1 MAQITDADLNDLFE
15 ALVNLRNELVQIN
28 EDVFAHI
35 GGTEDPVAVSS
46 VTVTSTSNNEQAV
59 IDELELISAD
69 LAWLA
74 TVANSL
80 LSADSAVLQSAA
92 TEGEIEPPPTG
103 AGSK

>member
-35 GGTEDPVAVSS
+35 GGTEEAVAVSS
-46 VTVTSTSNNEQAV
+46 VTVTSTSNSEQAV

-92 TEGEIEPPPTG
+92 TESEIEPPPNG